1 MNAAKT
7 LVELG
12 ALDGAEVRK
21 TVAESGDY
29 VTDSSLDEILS
40 AGVDE

>member
-21 TVAESGDY
+21 TVAEDY